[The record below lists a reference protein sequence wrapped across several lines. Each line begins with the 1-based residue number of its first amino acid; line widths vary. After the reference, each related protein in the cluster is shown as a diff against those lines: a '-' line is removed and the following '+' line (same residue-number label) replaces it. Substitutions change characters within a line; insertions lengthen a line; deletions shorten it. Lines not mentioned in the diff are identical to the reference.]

1 MGMDPRLLGF
11 LLVLG
16 AGSSTAIGAAVVYH
30 PSLIKLASKK
40 ILGAS
45 LGISAGVMLY
55 VSFIEIFS
63 KSVSGFE
70 DAGFAYNESYL
81 YATLCFFGG
90 VIMIRLIDKLV
101 HYLANEDKAHLHGID
116 VDRIESRLNENEITD
131 ISIGLSI
138 ESDNKDNGKKSN
150 ENDKFVDETDKFV
163 DEKVVES
170 VEKGIEKDV
179 GSEGISND
187 VDDCKEKK
195 KKSSDRLFTF
205 DHSVAD
211 TGIQLNDIAHLQ
223 SCHTGIGDCSS
234 LANSEDDD
242 DEIIKNRKLHRM
254 GLFTALAI
262 AIHNF
267 PEGLATFVAT
277 LDDPAV
283 GVSLAIAIAIH
294 NVPEGL
300 CVSVPIYYA
309 TGDRHKAFMWGVLS
323 GLSEVLAAGLGWLIL
338 AYVFSDVIYGVLFG
352 LVAGMMVS
360 ICMYELLPTARRYDP
375 KDEVVTHCTMIGM
388 VIMSVSLVAF
398 LW

>member
-1 MGMDPRLLGF
+1 MDPKLLGF

-40 ILGAS
+40 ILGGS

-55 VSFIEIFS
+55 VSFVEIFT
-63 KSVSGFE
+63 KSVGGFE

-90 VIMIRLIDKLV
+90 VICIRLIDKLV
-101 HYLANEDKAHLHGID
+101 HYLANEDEAHLHGID

-131 ISIGLSI
+131 IVLST
-138 ESDNKDNGKKSN
+138 ESENKDDKKSS
-150 ENDKFVDETDKFV
+150 ENDKFV
-163 DEKVVES
+163 DEKVVEG
-170 VEKGIEKDV
+170 VEKGV
-179 GSEGISND
+179 SNEGKERKNKRS
-187 VDDCKEKK
+187 DDP
-195 KKSSDRLFTF
+195 LLQP
-205 DHSVAD
+205 DHAAVD

-223 SCHTGIGDCSS
+223 SCHTGIDGCSS
-234 LANSEDDD
+234 PATEDDD
-242 DEIIKNRKLHRM
+242 NEETKNRKLHRM

-375 KDEVVTHCTMIGM
+375 EDEVVTHCTMIGM
-388 VIMSVSLVAF
+388 VIMSASLVVF